1 MNIKDRVKR
10 HDQLAFELKLEFPAP
25 KDRKKRQDYKVEM
38 YLFVP
43 QSLDINKQN
52 YTKFDFYRSLKTNI
66 RLTTPDYLLRK
77 IVDGNTSP
85 FQTLFK
91 SIEALMDNME
101 KEQLAKYEIET
112 KRFCSI
118 FGASLRH
125 LVQQINITKHFDDK
139 AVLVDEFITQS
150 ARVRSEFKL
159 LRGRVNLLN
168 HEPAFK
174 LFGGADEYQ
183 SLLLEKHVFI
193 LIEKLKTD
201 GKFPVQIEQLTNLAF
216 EETRYR
222 KRMVYPSIVG
232 AKRVN
237 QDVLHRNSMLKKF
250 IESNLFLNT
259 DTRREAV
266 LMEQMMFAIAAGV
279 AMVFATG
286 VAFLSQM
293 IYGNLSLPF
302 FIALVISYMFKD
314 RIKELMRYYLDKKHK
329 KFFADYRT
337 SIFSPQ
343 KKKMGELKESFYF
356 VKKKNLPKDIIEA
369 RKKIQKT
376 DLGIE
381 LKTEKVMLFQ
391 NQIRLLKNQGNTDG
405 FEGITQILRYNIWDL
420 TFKMDDPEKEV
431 YYVKKSGLKR
441 INVERVY
448 HINMVMRYSMDD
460 ESVIKA
466 YRVVASKQGIKRI
479 EKFRMN

>member
-1 MNIKDRVKR
+1 
-10 HDQLAFELKLEFPAP
+10 
-25 KDRKKRQDYKVEM
+25 
-38 YLFVP
+38 
-43 QSLDINKQN
+43 
-52 YTKFDFYRSLKTNI
+52 
-66 RLTTPDYLLRK
+66 
-77 IVDGNTSP
+77 
-85 FQTLFK
+85 
-91 SIEALMDNME
+91 
-101 KEQLAKYEIET
+101 
-112 KRFCSI
+112 
-118 FGASLRH
+118 
-125 LVQQINITKHFDDK
+125 
-139 AVLVDEFITQS
+139 
-150 ARVRSEFKL
+150 
-159 LRGRVNLLN
+159 
-168 HEPAFK
+168 
-174 LFGGADEYQ
+174 
-183 SLLLEKHVFI
+183 
-193 LIEKLKTD
+193 
-201 GKFPVQIEQLTNLAF
+201 
-216 EETRYR
+216 
-222 KRMVYPSIVG
+222 
-232 AKRVN
+232 
-237 QDVLHRNSMLKKF
+237 MLKKF

-369 RKKIQKT
+369 RRKIQKT

-391 NQIRLLKNQGNTDG
+391 NQIKLLKNQGNTEG

-431 YYVKKSGLKR
+431 YYVKKSGLKQ

-448 HINMVMRYSMDD
+448 HLNLVMRYSMDE